1 MKLEF
6 KDLDKDQ
13 REAAEAHFKYKFVK
27 LIVGIV
33 VTVIVLGL
41 AGCPQYAVWKKG
53 LSGKAVLREAE
64 WSRQVKIQEAKARN
78 ESAALLAEAEVIKAK
93 GVSEANNIM
102 AESLGGPQG
111 YLRWKY
117 IEMLEE
123 TGQSSNT
130 IVYIPTEGAMPILE
144 AGRVQDATP
153 TNFDIPKR

>member
-1 MKLEF
+1 MNISYY
-6 KDLDKDQ
+6 DLTREQK
-13 REAAEAHFKYKFVK
+13 EAAERHCWYKYTRFFT
-27 LIVGIV
+27 LLGIA
-33 VTVIVLGL
+33 VLL
-41 AGCPQYAVWKKG
+41 ATMAGCPPYNVWTKG
-53 LSGKAVLREAE
+53 LQGKAVLREAE

-78 ESAALLAEAEVIKAK
+78 ESAELLAQAEVIKAK

-102 AESLGGPQG
+102 AKSLGGPQG

-153 TNFDIPKR
+153 TQFDLPE

>member
-1 MKLEF
+1 MKETQITG
-6 KDLDKDQ
+6 K
-13 REAAEAHFKYKFVK
+13 EIKFIGGAI
-27 LIVGIV
+27 LIF
-33 VTVIVLGL
+33 VTLMMV
-41 AGCPQYAVWKKG
+41 GCPQYAVWKKG
-53 LSGKAVLREAE
+53 LDGKAVLREAE
-64 WSRQVKIQEAKARN
+64 WSRQVKVEEAKARN

-93 GVSEANNIM
+93 GVSEANDIM
-102 AESLGGPQG
+102 AKSLGGPEG

-153 TNFDIPKR
+153 TNFNAPATK